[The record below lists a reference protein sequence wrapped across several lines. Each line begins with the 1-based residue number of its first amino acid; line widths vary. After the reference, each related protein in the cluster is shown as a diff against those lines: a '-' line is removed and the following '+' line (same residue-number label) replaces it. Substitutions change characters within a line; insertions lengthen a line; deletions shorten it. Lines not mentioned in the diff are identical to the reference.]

1 MTSLQK
7 MGGDGG
13 NLKDK
18 VTKYLIQRFRS
29 DGKIDNSDC
38 KFAEAIALSLE
49 RKNGWEGLQVI
60 ACERAWINFIYDEE
74 KNTLDV
80 SVRKFLRE
88 NGIVGEENKKA
99 A

>member
-1 MTSLQK
+1 MQTLQK
-7 MGGDGG
+7 MEGDGG

-18 VTKYLIQRFRS
+18 VTKYLIQKLRS

-60 ACERAWINFIYDEE
+60 ACERAWINFIYDGE
-74 KNTLDV
+74 KSTLDV

-88 NGIVGEENKKA
+88 NGIIEEGDKKA